1 MMMLDKE
8 IDRAHA
14 LVIDGNPS
22 SRSIITAQLRDLGVP
37 NVVQAPRLSDGR
49 RRLETQ
55 RYDIVVCEQVFPGED
70 TTGQELLED
79 LRRANLLPYDTVFVM
94 VTGEAR
100 YEHVAEAA
108 ESALDSYLLKPYA
121 ASTLCDRLRHARH
134 RKRSL
139 SQIFAAM
146 EAGELELA
154 ASLCLKRYREQG
166 EYWLYAARLGAEL
179 LLRLSRHEIASKLYE
194 AIIEARAVPWAR
206 LGVARAQVDAGQLN
220 HARKSL
226 ETLLSS
232 EPDYADAWDVMGR
245 VQIEQGR
252 FDEALETYRKAAS
265 LTPGSIPR
273 LQKQGLL
280 AYYNADLQEAEK
292 LLDRAALLGVN
303 SKMFD
308 MQALV
313 VLALARF
320 GLKDAKGIQRCRE
333 NLEHFAKRSDQP
345 ERLQRFI
352 GVVVSLERMA
362 AGHKTRAVEQAEAM
376 AAMRQDADMDI
387 EAACNLL
394 SMLAELTRAGACIED
409 VDTCVLEVARRFSTS
424 RSVNELLTRAVARH
438 PPFLELVEQGHAA
451 VLSLSEQ
458 AMNHVLEGHATRALQ
473 GLMEAAHQTLNAKLV
488 DTAAATLQRYRQK
501 IDDADV
507 WDARIE
513 AMRNCY
519 AQSWAAPRLGQGER
533 AAGALVLRTGKP
545 ATPTAPT
552 PPTAPH
558 AAPALGSASEGTVRT
573 DSPAP
578 VDVPAA

>member
-1 MMMLDKE
+1 MLLDKD
-8 IDRAHA
+8 INRAHA

-37 NVVQAPRLSDGR
+37 NIVQAPRLSDGR

-55 RYDIVVCEQVFPGED
+55 RFDIVVCEQVFPGED
-70 TTGQELLED
+70 MTGQELLED

-146 EAGELELA
+146 EDGELERA
-154 ASLCLKRYREQG
+154 AALCLKRYREQG

-194 AIIEARAVPWAR
+194 AIIESRAVPWAR
-206 LGVARAQVDAGQLN
+206 LGVARAQVDAGQLS
-220 HARKSL
+220 HARRSL

-245 VQIEQGR
+245 VQVEQGR
-252 FDEALETYRKAAS
+252 FGEALETYRKAAS

-280 AYYNADLQEAEK
+280 AYYNGDLQEAEK
-292 LLDRAALLGVN
+292 LLDRAVLLGVN

-308 MQALV
+308 MQSLV

-320 GLKDAKGIQRCRE
+320 GLKDTKGLQRCQE
-333 NLEHFAKRSDQP
+333 NLKHFAKRGGEN
-345 ERLQRFI
+345 ERLERF
-352 GVVVSLERMA
+352 VTLVTSLERMA
-362 AGHKTRAVEQAEAM
+362 AGQKTRAVELAETLTAE
-376 AAMRQDADMDI
+376 RSDATVDI

-394 SMLAELTRAGACIED
+394 SLLAELTQAGACID
-409 VDTCVLEVARRFSTS
+409 NVATCVLELARRFSTS
-424 RSVNELLTRAVARH
+424 RSVGELLTRAVARH
-438 PPFLELVEQGHAA
+438 PPFVELVEQGHAD
-451 VLSLSEQ
+451 VLSLSEM
-458 AMNHVLEGHATRALQ
+458 AMNHVR
-473 GLMEAAHQTLNAKLV
+473 
-488 DTAAATLQRYRQK
+488 
-501 IDDADV
+501 
-507 WDARIE
+507 
-513 AMRNCY
+513 
-519 AQSWAAPRLGQGER
+519 P
-533 AAGALVLRTGKP
+533 
-545 ATPTAPT
+545 
-552 PPTAPH
+552 
-558 AAPALGSASEGTVRT
+558 
-573 DSPAP
+573 
-578 VDVPAA
+578 